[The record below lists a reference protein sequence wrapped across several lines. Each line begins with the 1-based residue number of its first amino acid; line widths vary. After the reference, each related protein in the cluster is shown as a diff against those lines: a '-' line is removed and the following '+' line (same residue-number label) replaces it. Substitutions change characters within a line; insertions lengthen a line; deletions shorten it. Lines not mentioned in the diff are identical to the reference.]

1 MKLKDLN
8 AKFTIVYNGED
19 MSENEVYRED
29 LTKREKQLILKSND
43 GYFILDNESD
53 LDEIMEMAGIYG
65 EEDWNRVKD
74 DFSLSEF
81 FEWDEEE
88 FRRLD
93 FESNMLW
100 MYNDYPALKKY
111 TLESLR
117 YEFDAQNGKYDYE
130 EFAEFVEESNKTL
143 SKLVAC

>member
-1 MKLKDLN
+1 MRLKDLN

-29 LTKREKQLILKSND
+29 LSKREKQLILKSND

-53 LDEIMEMAGIYG
+53 LDEIMEMAGIYS
-65 EEDWNRVKD
+65 EEDFDNVKD

-81 FEWDEEE
+81 FVWDEEE
-88 FRRLD
+88 FRRIE

-100 MYNDYPALKKY
+100 MYNDFPALKKY

-130 EFAEFVEESNKTL
+130 EFAEFVEQSNKTL
-143 SKLVAC
+143 SKLVAS